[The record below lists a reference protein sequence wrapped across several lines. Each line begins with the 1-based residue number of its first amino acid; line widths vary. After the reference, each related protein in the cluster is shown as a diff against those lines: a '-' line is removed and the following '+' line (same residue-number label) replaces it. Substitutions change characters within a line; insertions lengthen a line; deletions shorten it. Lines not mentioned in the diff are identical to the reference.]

1 MALPLPPI
9 LSFREAAQFG
19 RTFAPYVLSE
29 QLLQLPGRLVQAG
42 TDLNALQELYTGT
55 NPLVTAIAFALAI
68 SPIYVVLTEITGNY
82 SQVDRSWSIL
92 PTIYNVHYYLWAH
105 LTGLPTDKLQT
116 IALISVAWS
125 VS

>member
-9 LSFREAAQFG
+9 LSPQGAAEFG

-29 QLLQLPGRLVQAG
+29 QLLQLPSRLFEAG
-42 TDLNALQELYTGT
+42 TDLNALQEVYTGT

-68 SPIYVVLTEITGNY
+68 SPIYVVIAEITGNY
-82 SQVDRSWSIL
+82 SQVDCSWSIL
-92 PTIYNVHYYLWAH
+92 PSIYNLHYYLWAH
-105 LTGLPTDKLQT
+105 LTGLPTDRLQT
-116 IALISVAWS
+116 IALFSVVWS